1 VTAGSVLPPRSRL
14 SLIPSENPAASDALA
29 MPFAWARWLHDE
41 PAMTSQDRADNLEI
55 QDTLRAQETEFYQA
69 LTAVLANLP
78 PGATIDDALR
88 SPAGERARRKWM
100 LKYGR
105 EAPL

>member
-1 VTAGSVLPPRSRL
+1 MPV
-14 SLIPSENPAASDALA
+14 AAS
-29 MPFAWARWLHDE
+29 WARRLHDE
-41 PAMTSQDRADNLEI
+41 RAMTTEDVADNVEI
-55 QDTLRAQETEFYQA
+55 QDTLRAQETEFYEA
-69 LTAVLANLP
+69 LTAVLAKLP
-78 PGATIDDALR
+78 PGATVDDALR